1 MTSEFY
7 NFPISHDLNAYSL
20 RYRDWEGMFGPEAS
34 LSTAEIMIL
43 L

>member
-7 NFPISHDLNAYSL
+7 NLPISHHLNAYSL
-20 RYRDWEGMFGPEAS
+20 RYMDWEGMFGPEAS
-34 LSTAEIMIL
+34 LNTDEIMIL